1 MGNNIEPPNS
11 DELIVRHAFYS
22 KVSSELSAN
31 SKDINNLGNNLRTF
45 VSDFE
50 TIKDEVKATET
61 RNKTIIAV
69 AALIWTVL
77 GGSIG
82 MYIQK
87 GFSSNELH
95 EQKILALENTIEKQ
109 KIDYENYKANTKR
122 DFSDIMN
129 IINSKK

>member
-22 KVSSELSAN
+22 KVSSELSTN

-77 GGSIG
+77 GGYIG
-82 MYIQK
+82 VYIQK
-87 GFSSNELH
+87 GFSNNELH

-129 IINSKK
+129 IINNKK

>member
-22 KVSSELSAN
+22 KVSSELSTN

-129 IINSKK
+129 IINNKK